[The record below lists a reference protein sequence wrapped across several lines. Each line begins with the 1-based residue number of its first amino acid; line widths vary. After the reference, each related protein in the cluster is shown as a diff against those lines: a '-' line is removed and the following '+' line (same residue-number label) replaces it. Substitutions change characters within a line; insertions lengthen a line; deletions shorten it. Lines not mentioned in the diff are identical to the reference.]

1 MSGLKKFLLSFA
13 FFVALCFFGL
23 KWFVNSEVDKEL
35 SRAVAETPGL
45 VFSYAD
51 LSVNILDH
59 TVVLEGVDALFPSG
73 QHIQADALSITS
85 FDQQNAV
92 PQYAALNA
100 RGLTIPVTPQNF
112 GHWAAYLQGMGIASL
127 SGNGALDYAY
137 DPQERVL
144 TVKTLSLDDP
154 KLGSL
159 RFTGTFGNLDLSGFR
174 PEQGFALD
182 IRRTALTFENRELMD
197 LVLGDWAARMNVSR
211 TTTLNNI
218 SAELDG
224 LANYADSQQNEPAKR
239 TILGLKQFLNAPG
252 TVTLSADPAAPVP
265 VLYFFMGRDL
275 FENLSL
281 LNTDVR
287 SEPAP
292 DF

>member
-1 MSGLKKFLLSFA
+1 MSGLKKFLLSFVI
-13 FFVALCFFGL
+13 FVTLCFFGL

-45 VFSYAD
+45 AFSYAD
-51 LSVNILDH
+51 LSVDIMDH
-59 TVVLEGVDALFPSG
+59 AVTLEGVDALFPSG
-73 QHIQADALSITS
+73 QHVQADEVSITA
-85 FDQQNAV
+85 FDQKNAV
-92 PQYAALNA
+92 PRFATLTA

-112 GHWAAYLQGMGIASL
+112 GDWAPYLRGMGIETL

-137 DPQERVL
+137 DPEGRIL
-144 TVKTLSLDDP
+144 TVRTLSLDDP

-159 RFTGTFGNLDLSGFR
+159 RFSGQVGNLDLGGFR
-174 PEQGFALD
+174 TEQGFSLD
-182 IRRTALTFENRELMD
+182 IREAALTFENRELMD
-197 LVLGDWAARMNVSR
+197 LILADWAARMNVSR
-211 TTTLNNI
+211 ATTLNSI

-239 TILGLKQFLNAPG
+239 TMLGLKRFLNEPG
-252 TVTLSADPAAPVP
+252 TLTLSASPAAPVP

-281 LNTDVR
+281 LNTDAR
-287 SEPAP
+287 LEPAP